1 MRAANYVEMTTTSIA
16 GTSGDG
22 AVTCTAITSTPTFTL
37 ALGSG
42 ACTVRYVI
50 EDTVNKKFE
59 TGIGSVASNVLT
71 RTKPQVTWDG
81 TTWADNAPS
90 ALQFGATPTSGNVK
104 IRMAATA
111 DNTVNP
117 MPQPQ
122 TTISGDSWRDYPF
135 CAALATSTGNG
146 TGAALT
152 AAKEYYTA
160 YKLDRSGTLLGF
172 QYEVTTGVAGSI
184 KAALYSCGNNGL
196 PGDKIVDFVTTSCT
210 AAAIKTDTATGSWT
224 PTTPPRLT
232 PGWYYIGI
240 ISDVGPS
247 LRIGLG
253 SISGIPTPVGRR
265 DGYGYGRTLSIAG
278 NYTTGLPAIPALTGG
293 AMASNGAGFSCPWY
307 GLKVTP

>member
-1 MRAANYVEMTTTSIA
+1 MRSANYVEMTTTSIA
-16 GTSGDG
+16 GSSGDG
-22 AVTCTAITSTPTFTL
+22 AVTCTAITSVPTFTL

-59 TGIGSVASNVLT
+59 TGIGSVAANVLT

-90 ALQFGATPTSGNVK
+90 AIQFGATPTSGNVK

-122 TTISGDSWRDYPF
+122 TTIAGDSWRDYPF
-135 CAALATSTGNG
+135 CAALSFNANNG
-146 TGAALT
+146 SGAAIT

-172 QYEVTTGVAGSI
+172 QYEVTSGVAGNI
-184 KAALYSCGNNGL
+184 KAALYACGNNGL
-196 PGDKIVDFVTTSCT
+196 PVDKIVDFVTTSCT

-224 PTTPPRLT
+224 PTTPPRLS

-240 ISDVGPS
+240 ICDVAPS
-247 LRIGLG
+247 IRCFTG
-253 SISGIPTPVGRR
+253 SLQGIPTPVGRKN
-265 DGYGYGRTLSIAG
+265 GYGYARTLSIAG
-278 NYTTGLPAIPALTGG
+278 NYATGLPATPTLTGG
-293 AMASNGAGFSCPWY
+293 AMGDNGSGFSCPVY